1 MLYKYGLKHRGVSIG
16 TQPTGFIKYED
27 VNKYETGFYSFI
39 YYDRELTAD
48 ELNKYEI
55 MFIEQIKEQ

>member
-48 ELNKYEI
+48 ELGIKRCRKFCNII
-55 MFIEQIKEQ
+55 M

>member
-1 MLYKYGLKHRGVSIG
+1 MLYKYGLKFRGVSIG

-27 VNKYETGFYSFI
+27 VNRIETGFYSFV
-39 YYDRELTAD
+39 YYNRELTTD
-48 ELNKYEI
+48 ELNKYEM